1 MEAMVSRGAS
11 TAALARVG
19 ARGKTKNGR
28 VSARAHASAA
38 ARESS
43 RVAPAP
49 TRARAPRLDP
59 SRARRS
65 PRGGVRAR
73 AAGDDD
79 AESGASATTESG
91 DAIDDDDATV
101 AGTVRRK
108 RAEAAAKAAKRDP
121 SLADIN
127 PLDLG
132 RKSRKFV
139 DGIFKSITGLT
150 QITRPA
156 GVDASGSL
164 DDDYY
169 GDLLSGSS
177 LTEYENPNAR
187 YTTVLVVGAAGR
199 VGRVLVR
206 KLLLRGYT
214 VKAVVRK
221 PEDADELPSVVD
233 VLVGDVSDASM
244 MERAI
249 QGVNKVV
256 YCARAKSTMSGD
268 LNNVESEGVRV
279 AAKALQDYN
288 NALAIRRAGRSSKT
302 KAMLTNFVKHK
313 SVFEDWT
320 VDETRLVDPGDGRW
334 QAAAE
339 VAQRVNFGPGGDVEE
354 PSKFPSFDGFVFS
367 KTGVAQISAAI
378 EDLGTGAS
386 RGNVSLRQH
395 DGVLLRLRGDGKR
408 YSVSLREPGSEGR
421 TFIAPFATTG
431 KWQIVRLP
439 FSQFRPE
446 VFNRALNSGEADLGA
461 PMDLNNIERVGI
473 RFEARNQAT
482 SRASGGWMNE
492 LNTQSEN
499 SFGVELEYVKL
510 LPKGEETDFI
520 LVSCGGAHVEDEEE
534 REKVVAA
541 KRLGERTIRN
551 SGLGYTIVR
560 PGMLLEEPGGSQAL
574 VFDQGNRI
582 TMPISCADVAD
593 VCVKALHDEEA
604 RNKSF
609 DVCYEY
615 GSGEAGGESQ
625 YEKIAQ
631 VSDKS
636 NNYLTPALAVL
647 EKNT

>member
-38 ARESS
+38 ARAESS

-221 PEDADELPSVVD
+221 PRMLASSPPS
-233 VLVGDVSDASM
+233 
-244 MERAI
+244 
-249 QGVNKVV
+249 
-256 YCARAKSTMSGD
+256 
-268 LNNVESEGVRV
+268 
-279 AAKALQDYN
+279 
-288 NALAIRRAGRSSKT
+288 
-302 KAMLTNFVKHK
+302 
-313 SVFEDWT
+313 WT
-320 VDETRLVDPGDGRW
+320 CSW
-334 QAAAE
+334 
-339 VAQRVNFGPGGDVEE
+339 
-354 PSKFPSFDGFVFS
+354 
-367 KTGVAQISAAI
+367 
-378 EDLGTGAS
+378 
-386 RGNVSLRQH
+386 
-395 DGVLLRLRGDGKR
+395 
-408 YSVSLREPGSEGR
+408 
-421 TFIAPFATTG
+421 AT
-431 KWQIVRLP
+431 
-439 FSQFRPE
+439 
-446 VFNRALNSGEADLGA
+446 
-461 PMDLNNIERVGI
+461 
-473 RFEARNQAT
+473 
-482 SRASGGWMNE
+482 
-492 LNTQSEN
+492 
-499 SFGVELEYVKL
+499 
-510 LPKGEETDFI
+510 
-520 LVSCGGAHVEDEEE
+520 
-534 REKVVAA
+534 
-541 KRLGERTIRN
+541 
-551 SGLGYTIVR
+551 
-560 PGMLLEEPGGSQAL
+560 
-574 VFDQGNRI
+574 
-582 TMPISCADVAD
+582 
-593 VCVKALHDEEA
+593 
-604 RNKSF
+604 
-609 DVCYEY
+609 
-615 GSGEAGGESQ
+615 
-625 YEKIAQ
+625 
-631 VSDKS
+631 
-636 NNYLTPALAVL
+636 
-647 EKNT
+647 